1 MNLDHG
7 VTYLLAYA
15 LTDMNTPSQSKPTTS
30 SPDSLLLRGSLI
42 TLRRRCGKPSCR
54 CARGQPHCSPALSF
68 STQGKTS
75 ILTLTQELLPEVR
88 AALHRYRRQQQG
100 LERQAEAGL
109 RQLARR
115 LQQARQA
122 ARR

>member
-1 MNLDHG
+1 MK
-7 VTYLLAYA
+7 
-15 LTDMNTPSQSKPTTS
+15 TPSRSKPAPPS
-30 SPDSLLLRGSLI
+30 VAEFLLRGSLI

-68 STQGKTS
+68 SAQGKTS
-75 ILTLTQELLPEVR
+75 ILTLTQDLLPEVR
-88 AALHRYRRQQQG
+88 AALQRYRRQQQS
-100 LERQAEAGL
+100 LEHQAEAGL

-122 ARR
+122 ARRSAL

>member
-1 MNLDHG
+1 
-7 VTYLLAYA
+7 
-15 LTDMNTPSQSKPTTS
+15 MNTPSRSKPTS
-30 SPDSLLLRGSLI
+30 STAEPLLLRGSLI
-42 TLRRRCGKPSCR
+42 TLRRRCGKASCH

-68 STQGKTS
+68 STQGKTR
-75 ILTLTQELLPEVR
+75 ILTLPPELLPEVR
-88 AALHRYRRQQQG
+88 AALQRYRRQQQG

-122 ARR
+122 ARRSAR

>member
-1 MNLDHG
+1 MK
-7 VTYLLAYA
+7 TPFPPKSTTASLA
-15 LTDMNTPSQSKPTTS
+15 NR
-30 SPDSLLLRGSLI
+30 LLRGSLI

-68 STQGKTS
+68 SAKGKTS
-75 ILTLTQELLPEVR
+75 ILTLTPDLLPEVR
-88 AALHRYRRQQQG
+88 AALQRYRRQQQS
-100 LERQAEAGL
+100 LERQAESGL

-122 ARR
+122 ARRSAR